1 MWNSSSKTTTSNAN
15 NKENDLPIEAVY
27 RAINAIKESKAAIK
41 PTLLNPL
48 SVPQD
53 EIVKAEEQK
62 GIIEFHCISNSLTK
76 DVDKQTAI
84 FLIAL
89 QSVFGQQLPEMPP
102 TYITRLLYDPMHKTI
117 VLAKKGQAIGGIC
130 FRMFP
135 TQGFT
140 EIVFC
145 AISMPEQVKGYGSYL
160 MNHLK
165 DYIMQKGIQHLL
177 AYADCNAIG
186 YFKKQGFSNNIRLA
200 RPIYEGYIKEY
211 DSATLMHCEL
221 HPGIVNTQITSTI
234 RQQKEV
240 LNELIAQRQ
249 KEVERVRTGL
259 TCFKHGVAAI
269 PIASIPG
276 LKEIG
281 WHPNFSATRVE
292 ERSNPAH
299 LTGLFEAVLQAM
311 RRQTTAWPFLSPV
324 NPKDVPDY
332 YVHIK
337 YPMDLKTV
345 GERLERGYY
354 KTRRLFM
361 ADMARMFSN
370 CRSFNAPNTDY
381 YRCATTLERFY
392 LNKMRQFGLLD
403 KWNTFHDRSWCW

>member
-1 MWNSSSKTTTSNAN
+1 MWNSSSKATTSNAN
-15 NKENDLPIEAVY
+15 NKENDLPIDMVNRAMNAVKESQA
-27 RAINAIKESKAAIK
+27 AINH
-41 PTLLNPL
+41 TVLNPL
-48 SVPQD
+48 SEPQD
-53 EIVKAEEQK
+53 EIVKDEERC
-62 GIIEFHCISNSLTK
+62 GIIELHCIGNSLAMDIDRQTK
-76 DVDKQTAI
+76 I
-84 FLIAL
+84 FLVAL
-89 QSVFGQQLPEMPP
+89 QSIFGQQLPEMPP
-102 TYITRLLYDPMHKTI
+102 TYISRLLYDPQHKTI
-117 VLAKKGQAIGGIC
+117 VLSKKGQAIGGIC
-130 FRMFP
+130 FRSFP

-145 AISMPEQVKGYGSYL
+145 AISMPEQVKGYGSYM

-165 DYIMQKGIQHLL
+165 DHIMDNGVMHLL

-186 YFKKQGFSNNIRLA
+186 YFKKQGFSSNIRLA
-200 RPIYEGYIKEY
+200 RSVYEGYIKEY

-221 HPGIVNTQITSTI
+221 HSGIVHTHFASTI
-234 RQQKEV
+234 RMQKEV
-240 LNELIAQRQ
+240 LTELIAQRQ

-281 WHPNFSATRVE
+281 WQPNFSSTRVE
-292 ERSNPAH
+292 ERSNAVH
-299 LTGLFEAVLQAM
+299 LKSIFEAVLQAM

-324 NPKDVPDY
+324 DPKDVPEY

-337 YPMDLKTV
+337 YPMDLKTI

-370 CRSFNAPNTDY
+370 CRTFNEPNTDY
-381 YRCATTLERFY
+381 YRCANTLERFY

-403 KWNTFHDRSWCW
+403 K